1 MEQPISAGAQLPA
14 SESREVAHERTKRR
28 FFVSMAAVLLVI
40 VAVGFAPSF
49 YMPGVLRPHA
59 AAAGKL
65 DFPFYIVLH
74 GIVLSLWYLLLFTQ
88 ALLIATKRTPIHRKL
103 GIAGAALAAVLV
115 PLGLFVVT
123 RSVARSNLGALPVLG
138 DYALLTLFAI
148 MVTLAIRHRGKPD
161 VHKRLVLMASISI
174 VAPALARWPG
184 AEALVPISV
193 IGPQLA
199 LFAAIMGHDFV
210 TRRRVHRVTGWGTAA
225 YFVAVGVTVPL
236 ASSEFGRQLV
246 NSLK

>member
-1 MEQPISAGAQLPA
+1 MEQPIAVGAQFP
-14 SESREVAHERTKRR
+14 ETETQTVANERTLRW
-28 FFVSMAAVLLVI
+28 FFVSMASVLLVI

-49 YMPGVLRPHA
+49 YMPGVLRPDE

-65 DFPFYIVLH
+65 SFPFYIVLH

-88 ALLIATKRTPIHRKL
+88 ALLVARNRVALHQKL
-103 GIAGAALAAVLV
+103 GIAGAVLAAILV
-115 PLGLFVVT
+115 PLGLVVVT
-123 RSVARSNLGALPVLG
+123 RSVARSNLGAQPVLG

-148 MVTLAIRHRGKPD
+148 MVGLAIRHRGTPE
-161 VHKRLVLMASISI
+161 VHKRLMLMASISI

-199 LFAAIMGHDFV
+199 LFLAIMGHDLV
-210 TRRRVHRVTGWGTAA
+210 TRRRVHRVTGWGTLA

-236 ASSEFGRQLV
+236 ASSDLGLRLV
-246 NSLK
+246 DSLK